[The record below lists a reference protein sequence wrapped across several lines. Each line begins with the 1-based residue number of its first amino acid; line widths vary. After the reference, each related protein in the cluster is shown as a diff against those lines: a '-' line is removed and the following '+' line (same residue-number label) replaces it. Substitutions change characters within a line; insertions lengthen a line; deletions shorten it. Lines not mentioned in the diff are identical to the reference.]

1 MKRKLISKKYRLTK
15 GILILL
21 LLFLT
26 IIIPLKSEASTFL
39 SFPNQ
44 IDTQQERMNVQTVL
58 NEVMTPSPNLVVDG
72 ALGRKSIQAVQAFQ
86 EVNGLVADGRIGPL
100 TRTTLEKAQTNSS
113 TVNTQTNTSSSIECS
128 PGILFSIITG
138 KPCSTT
144 ISTLP
149 SGCTST
155 TLFSPVTGMSCSR
168 IPTIPSPNIP
178 ITTAPVIT
186 PPVVSSGGGGGGGGV
201 KEDSKRCDT

>member
-1 MKRKLISKKYRLTK
+1 MKPNLPKVISTLFIFFLFPLISHAF
-15 GILILL
+15 
-21 LLFLT
+21 LF
-26 IIIPLKSEASTFL
+26 
-39 SFPNQ
+39 FPNQ

-168 IPTIPSPNIP
+168 IPTIPSPNIQ

-186 PPVVSSGGGGGGGGV
+186 H
-201 KEDSKRCDT
+201 